1 MGCATFGFMQT
12 LFQIDTRGPGLT
24 EFTDAVARWLRGQGD
39 GLLTL
44 LVQHTSASLVIQE
57 NADPEVQSDLRA
69 YFERLVPPT
78 TDASM
83 AYLTH
88 TYEGPDDMP
97 AHIKAAM
104 LPVSL
109 SIPVTA
115 GRMVLGTWQGIYL
128 FEHRNKPHQRKVAAH
143 FSAD

>member
-1 MGCATFGFMQT
+1 MQT
-12 LFQIDTRGPGLT
+12 SFVIQTQGQGLY
-24 EFTDAVARWLRGQGD
+24 EFTRDVVDWTAAQGQET

-44 LVQHTSASLVIQE
+44 FIRHTSASLLIQE
-57 NADPEVQSDLRA
+57 NADPEVQTDLRN
-69 YFERLVPPT
+69 YFARLVPPT
-78 TDASM
+78 SDASM

-104 LPVSL
+104 MPVSL

-115 GRMVLGTWQGIYL
+115 GRPVLGTWQGIYV
-128 FEHRNKPHQRKVAAH
+128 FEHRDAPHTRRVAAH
-143 FSAD
+143 LGG

>member
-1 MGCATFGFMQT
+1 MQT
-12 LFQIDTRGPGLT
+12 LFHIDTRGPGLT
-24 EFTDAVARWLRGQGD
+24 EFTMTVARWLHGQGD

-44 LVQHTSASLVIQE
+44 LVQHTSASLLIQE
-57 NADPEVQSDLRA
+57 NADPEVQTDLNA
-69 YFERLVPPT
+69 YFARLVPPT
-78 TDASM
+78 TDPSM
-83 AYLTH
+83 SYLTH

-128 FEHRNKPHQRKVAAH
+128 FEHRNRPHQRKVAAH
-143 FSAD
+143 FRPD